1 MYGNVQQTNSLPI
14 RRTYNIYRFMSEPEK
29 PKPKASPAKAAYSAE
44 VIQLEQRRIPERQP
58 DRLNEADALKLV
70 RLLAVDSANI
80 VVIPYGK
87 RRTKQRKITRPQ
99 IEKCIRLGTIQEG
112 PFLNKHGNWQ
122 FNLFRHAAGEQVT
135 CVVAIDWATR
145 VLVINAF

>member
-1 MYGNVQQTNSLPI
+1 MN
-14 RRTYNIYRFMSEPEK
+14 EPEK
-29 PKPKASPAKAAYSAE
+29 PKPRAAPETAKPSAE
-44 VIQLEQRRIPERQP
+44 VVPLERRQIAAQQP
-58 DRLNEADALKLV
+58 DHLSEADALRIV

-99 IEKCIRLGTIQEG
+99 IEKCVRLGTIQEG
-112 PFLNKHGNWQ
+112 PFLNQYGNWQ

-135 CVVAIDWATR
+135 CVVAIEWATR